1 MIFFRSRFVFR
12 FFGWVMFRLGFGYAQ
27 IGFGQAQI
35 GVPKLQKNTVFTD
48 ENHPRP
54 KKALFQSNKTAR
66 TLNETSKNTVFI
78 EKNSPNPKV
87 STTEPP
93 WNAECADLVFSP
105 SEKV

>member
-1 MIFFRSRFVFR
+1 MRARI
-12 FFGWVMFRLGFGYAQ
+12 GFGYAWIGFGQTQKGFGQAQ

-35 GVPKLQKNTVFTD
+35 GVPKLQKNIVFID
-48 ENHPRP
+48 ENRPRP
-54 KKALFQSNKTAR
+54 KKTLFLSNKTAR

-87 STTEPP
+87 CGTEPP
-93 WNAECADLVFSP
+93 GNAECADLVFSP